1 MSYIPSF
8 ANFVAVEV
16 NDASSIYQK
25 LLEKG
30 FIVRP
35 VEMEGYLR
43 VSVGT
48 RIENEEFLD
57 AFKSIL

>member
-1 MSYIPSF
+1 
-8 ANFVAVEV
+8 V
-16 NDASSIYQK
+16 NDAIKIYQK

-35 VEMEGYLR
+35 VEMQNYLR

-48 RIENEEFLD
+48 QIENEEFLD
-57 AFKSIL
+57 ALKSVL

>member
-1 MSYIPSF
+1 
-8 ANFVAVEV
+8 VA
-16 NDASSIYQK
+16 DAGATYQQ

-35 VEMEGYLR
+35 VEMPGYLR

-48 RIENEEFLD
+48 RNENEEFLD
-57 AFKSIL
+57 ALKSVL

>member
-1 MSYIPSF
+1 
-8 ANFVAVEV
+8 VKVT
-16 NDASSIYQK
+16 DAGVTYQK

-35 VEMEGYLR
+35 VEMQGYLR

-48 RIENEEFLD
+48 RNENETFLD
-57 AFKSIL
+57 ALKLIL